1 MHYGGIMMLTIARVK
16 ARLKVHSRH
25 LFYFFK
31 WLLLAVL
38 TGGVTGCVGTAFWH
52 CLTFATQVRTEYPV
66 LLLGL
71 PVGGLFIVWIYHIC
85 GRDNDR
91 GTNMVLSAVREQ
103 DSVPVR
109 VTALIFA
116 STIIT
121 HLFGGSAGREGA
133 ALQLGGWLG
142 ARAGDIFKLDE
153 TDRRTAIMCGMAAV
167 FSALFGTPVAAAV
180 FCIEVISVGVFHYEA
195 LVPCF
200 FSAYIS
206 D

>member
-1 MHYGGIMMLTIARVK
+1 MSNRFHNAPLVQSIIYLIKWTLFAILIGGIGGGIGGAFALLI
-16 ARLKVHSRH
+16 RLATGLRQGRSWVVA
-25 LFYFFK
+25 
-31 WLLLAVL
+31 LL
-38 TGGVTGCVGTAFWH
+38 
-52 CLTFATQVRTEYPV
+52 PV
-66 LLLGL
+66 LGLLITFL
-71 PVGGLFIVWIYHIC
+71 YHIT
-85 GRDNDR
+85 GEAKNR
-91 GTNMVLSAVREQ
+91 GTNMVIASISEKT
-103 DSVPVR
+103 D
-109 VTALIFA
+109 VTMGTGPLIFVSTVISHAGGA
-116 STIIT
+116 SV
-121 HLFGGSAGREGA
+121 GREGA